1 MQTAPKGSDSNTIV
15 KAGKTTK
22 QTFFMLYISFT
33 NSDLLGQTKYT
44 IFSNERIPLYRRIWP
59 IYCVHTYQ
67 NPVRTYVAICP
78 KRTLYNRSPSE
89 SPLHFADRRDES
101 VIVGYY
107 TSAEAPFPRRKQPGC
122 TFVELFCAANP
133 HRPQAM

>member
-44 IFSNERIPLYRRIWP
+44 IFSNERIPLYRRI
-59 IYCVHTYQ
+59 
-67 NPVRTYVAICP
+67 
-78 KRTLYNRSPSE
+78 
-89 SPLHFADRRDES
+89 
-101 VIVGYY
+101 
-107 TSAEAPFPRRKQPGC
+107 
-122 TFVELFCAANP
+122 
-133 HRPQAM
+133 

>member
-44 IFSNERIPLYRRIWP
+44 IFSDERIPLYRRIWP

-78 KRTLYNRSPSE
+78 KRTLYSRSPSE

-107 TSAEAPFPRRKQPGC
+107 TSSEVHLRSPSPLDEP
-122 TFVELFCAANP
+122 
-133 HRPQAM
+133 